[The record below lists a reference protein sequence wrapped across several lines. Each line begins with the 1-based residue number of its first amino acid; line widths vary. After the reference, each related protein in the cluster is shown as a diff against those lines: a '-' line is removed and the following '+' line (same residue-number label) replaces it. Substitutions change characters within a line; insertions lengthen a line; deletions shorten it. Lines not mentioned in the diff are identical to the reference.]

1 MTEEW
6 RPYPPAPDSYLVSE
20 SGAIYSR
27 PRKVGGPYGS
37 RKLKGRLLKPTFTPR
52 GYPSYRVQVA
62 GASKLIMAHAAV
74 MEAFVGPR
82 PEGMEVCHWDDNPKN
97 NHVSN
102 LRYSTHSENTLDSV
116 RNGNHNNAR
125 KTHCSFGHEYTTDNT
140 RYGKKHNGRY
150 CIKCVNG
157 KNDLRAAGISREKYR
172 KLTMAGAMKVVELI
186 QAGRR
191 GAGV

>member
-125 KTHCSFGHEYTTDNT
+125 KTPLFVWSRVYAGQHQVREEAQWPILHQVRERKERPSRSGDISGEIQEADD
-140 RYGKKHNGRY
+140 GR
-150 CIKCVNG
+150 G
-157 KNDLRAAGISREKYR
+157 D
-172 KLTMAGAMKVVELI
+172 
-186 QAGRR
+186 
-191 GAGV
+191 